1 MEPETTK
8 KTILLVEDDLD
19 LRTVYSTVL
28 ISAGYEVIIA
38 TDGAEGLEQIK
49 NADWDLLL
57 LDIVLPRADGIALLK
72 KISEEKLKKGKVVVL
87 TNLNNDSIIH
97 AAFDYGTDGYLIKS
111 EITPGNLLDEVEGF
125 LSK

>member
-8 KTILLVEDDLD
+8 KTILLVEDDMD

-38 TDGAEGLEQIK
+38 TDGTEGIEQIK
-49 NADWDLLL
+49 NSNWDLLL
-57 LDIVLPRADGIALLK
+57 LDIVLPRADGIAILK
-72 KISEEKLKKGKVVVL
+72 KISEEKLKKGKIVVL

-111 EITPGNLLDEVEGF
+111 EITPGNLLDEVKGF
-125 LSK
+125 LS